1 VVQVTDA
8 YPEQYPLSAD
18 QEEGAN
24 PEKFAQEAGLD
35 PTPQE
40 VAEYQEMVGDA
51 PAEPAA
57 EDR

>member
-1 VVQVTDA
+1 MTDA